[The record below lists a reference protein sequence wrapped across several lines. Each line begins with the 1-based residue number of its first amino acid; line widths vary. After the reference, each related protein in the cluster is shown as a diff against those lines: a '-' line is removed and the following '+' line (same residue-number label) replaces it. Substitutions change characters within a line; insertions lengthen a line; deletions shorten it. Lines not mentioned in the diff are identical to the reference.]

1 MSKTDKEPHIK
12 FNNLLEE
19 FIDKT
24 INLYKSAPAL
34 KRYRI
39 KFIFLKQAHPKMPA
53 YLFMSG
59 SLDYKEK
66 IIARD
71 EQFFLSNQQ
80 IKDKSEMYGNF
91 TKDFGI
97 SEYWN
102 EMSDSTKTAIWDY
115 IQSLFVLGNII
126 IEQNKEAFNKIYGM
140 YAKDYKAEFKNEN
153 FSDNFLQKINS
164 M

>member
-1 MSKTDKEPHIK
+1 MSKIYQEPHIK
-12 FNNLLEE
+12 FNDLLQE

-24 INLYKSAPAL
+24 INLYSKAPAL
-34 KRYRI
+34 RRYRV
-39 KFIFLKQAHPKMPA
+39 KFIFLKRAYPKMPA

-71 EQFFLSNQQ
+71 QEFFLSNQQ
-80 IKDKSEMYGNF
+80 IKDKSETYGNF

-102 EMSDSTKTAIWDY
+102 QMSESTKTAIWDY

-126 IEQNKEAFNKIYGM
+126 IEQNQEAFNKIYGM
-140 YAKDYKAEFKNEN
+140 YAKDYKEEFKNEN